1 MSQAKPGHQRHQGN
15 RLVGWVNRG
24 GLTVLAFA
32 APAVILFATFSWWP
46 ILRGLMMAFQK
57 INFVAAPQWVGL
69 DNFQRV
75 LADPLLGRALVN
87 TLEFTGISILIAF
100 PLPIILAVT
109 MNELRKARQSAAV
122 LIYLPVIIPPVA
134 SILLWKTF
142 FNPSETGLFNTVLGW
157 FGIPPQP
164 WLQSPVTAMPSIVLE
179 AVWAGIGTS
188 TIIYMAALRSIRTE
202 LYEAAEIDGASILR
216 RVWHVTLPELR
227 GVMVIMGLLL
237 VIGAVQV
244 FTEPFIFTSG
254 GPVNATT
261 TLVLLLY
268 RYAFIFGDFG
278 KATALGV
285 MIALGLSVITVVYLI
300 ATRRFSKE

>member
-1 MSQAKPGHQRHQGN
+1 VSQAKPGHQRHQGN

-142 FNPSETGLFNTVLGW
+142 FNPSETGLFDTVLGW